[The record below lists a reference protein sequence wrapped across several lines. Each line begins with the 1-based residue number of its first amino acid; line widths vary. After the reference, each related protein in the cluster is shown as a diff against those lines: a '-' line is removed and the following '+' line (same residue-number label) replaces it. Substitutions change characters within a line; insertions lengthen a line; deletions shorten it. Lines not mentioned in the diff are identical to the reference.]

1 MVCVVSRTERCC
13 LLQIVERHGVVVELR
28 IIERC
33 EIIGLRR
40 LGVDAYAMVQQVEGG
55 VKVARVLLSHGLK
68 EEIVV
73 ASAVVAREAI
83 GKGAGITLLLYLK
96 NGGLFVLVVVLH
108 ERQVACQRRSE
119 DQGHDQGHKDEGCMV
134 EMDMSH
140 CRLCYGVHFTPV
152 WP

>member
-1 MVCVVSRTERCC
+1 
-13 LLQIVERHGVVVELR
+13 
-28 IIERC
+28 
-33 EIIGLRR
+33 
-40 LGVDAYAMVQQVEGG
+40 MVQQVEGG
-55 VKVARVLLSHGLK
+55 IKVARVLLSHGLK

-83 GKGAGITLLLYLK
+83 GKGAGIVLLLCLK

-108 ERQVACQRRSE
+108 ERQVACQRWSE
-119 DQGHDQGHKDEGCMV
+119 DQGHDQGHKDQGCMV

-140 CRLCYGVHFTPV
+140 CRMCYGVHFTPV